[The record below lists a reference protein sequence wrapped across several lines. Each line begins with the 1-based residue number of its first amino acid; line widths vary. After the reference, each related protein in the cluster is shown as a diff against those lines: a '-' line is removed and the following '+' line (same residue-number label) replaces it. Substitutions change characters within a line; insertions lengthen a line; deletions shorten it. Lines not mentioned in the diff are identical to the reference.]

1 MEIRKQIEVSK
12 QTRDMLVKTFNTTS
26 VSVWRALSFRDDSP
40 KSRRIRHAAYHNKG
54 VLMLMTPS
62 IETIHD
68 ANNYMRQYF
77 PGDVMIEVNKN
88 NSHVDLLKCG
98 EVVKSWDNVYVSDLN
113 GIQREASEL
122 CGVPVVQ

>member
-1 MEIRKQIEVSK
+1 
-12 QTRDMLVKTFNTTS
+12 
-26 VSVWRALSFRDDSP
+26 
-40 KSRRIRHAAYHNKG
+40 
-54 VLMLMTPS
+54 
-62 IETIHD
+62 
-68 ANNYMRQYF
+68 
-77 PGDVMIEVNKN
+77 MIEVNKN

>member
-1 MEIRKQIEVSK
+1 
-12 QTRDMLVKTFNTTS
+12 
-26 VSVWRALSFRDDSP
+26 
-40 KSRRIRHAAYHNKG
+40 
-54 VLMLMTPS
+54 MLMTPS

-122 CGVPVVQ
+122 CGVPVEQ